1 MDATPTAPVP
11 EPSSLTDRLVNVI
24 TAPGEA
30 FEEIKNTP
38 VSVSNWLV
46 PLVLVFVCTVIYVCV
61 AFSQPDVLRT
71 MDEQRAKQF
80 QKSVAA
86 GKITQA
92 QADQAAAATQNFLT
106 PTVLKMFS
114 AGFAGLGCAALLFLM
129 ALALWLALKWF
140 TEAGIGYM
148 KVVEAAGL
156 ALVILVPQIIVRIL
170 LVVWKQNM
178 LSTLSPTLFL
188 ANPNASNKTDVLL
201 SMFDVIDIWWLAILS
216 LGLSKV
222 ANLRYPTA
230 AVIVFVI
237 WFGFRLIA
245 LALMPSG

>member
-1 MDATPTAPVP
+1 MDATPIAPAP

-24 TAPGEA
+24 TAPAEA

-38 VSVSNWLV
+38 VSVFNWLV
-46 PLVLVFVCTVIYVCV
+46 PVILVMVCTVIYVCV

-80 QKSVAA
+80 QKNVAS
-86 GKITQA
+86 GKMTQA

-106 PTVLKMFS
+106 PTVLKMFG
-114 AGFAGLGCAALLFLM
+114 AGGAVVTCLILLFLM

-148 KVVEAAGL
+148 KVVEASGL

-188 ANPNASNKTDVLL
+188 ANPSAGNKTDVLL
-201 SMFDVIDIWWLAILS
+201 SMFDVIDIWWLVVLS

-222 ANLRYPTA
+222 ANISFRTA
-230 AVIVFVI
+230 AVVVFVI
-237 WFGFRLIA
+237 WFGFRLVA
-245 LALMPSG
+245 LALTPSA